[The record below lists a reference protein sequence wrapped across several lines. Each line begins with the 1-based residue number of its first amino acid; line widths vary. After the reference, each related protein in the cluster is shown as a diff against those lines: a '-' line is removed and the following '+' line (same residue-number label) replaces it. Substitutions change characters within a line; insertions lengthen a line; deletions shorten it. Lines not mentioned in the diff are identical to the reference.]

1 MNMWTPDGKKQVMV
15 DKEQIPALVAA
26 GYSKSKPEVKA
37 ASVETEPEKIEP
49 EKTEPEKVEHA
60 TPETVK
66 PAAQNSRPKKVARKV
81 KK

>member
-26 GYSKSKPEVKA
+26 GYSKSKPEVK
-37 ASVETEPEKIEP
+37 VVV
-49 EKTEPEKVEHA
+49 EKVEPVKVELEKVEPEVERA

-66 PAAQNSRPKKVARKV
+66 PAAQTSRPKKVARKV